1 VVVVKDLLVASSVLR
16 ACSKGLDAFL
26 PNCTDHNR
34 LSSLQLAYSAELS
47 SRRLAPD
54 RVRKLLSNG
63 GTMA

>member
-1 VVVVKDLLVASSVLR
+1 VVVVKDLLMASSVLR

-34 LSSLQLAYSAELS
+34 LSSLQLAYSVEPS
-47 SRRLAPD
+47 SRHLAPD
-54 RVRKLLSNG
+54 PVRKLPSNG